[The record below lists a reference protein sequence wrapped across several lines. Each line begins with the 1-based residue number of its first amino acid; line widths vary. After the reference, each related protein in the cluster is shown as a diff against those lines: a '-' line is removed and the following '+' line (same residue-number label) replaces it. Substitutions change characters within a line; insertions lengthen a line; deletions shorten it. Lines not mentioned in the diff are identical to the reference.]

1 MSTDR
6 TARTPSHLPSDLPR
20 HRAHRRRR
28 AAAGLLAALPLAA
41 CGAAGTAP
49 SDDGGADGSAG
60 YPATARNVVVLQG
73 DGMSIAHRELVR
85 LATLGQDGELAMDSL
100 PVAGWVH
107 TDPADPEATVTDS
120 AAAATAFATGV
131 RTYNGAVGVDRYG
144 RPVTSLLE
152 EARASGRATG
162 LVTTSQVTDATPA
175 AYGAHVRDR
184 DDQSVIARQ
193 YLLRSRPDVVL
204 GGGEDWWLP
213 AGDPGAWPDNPATD
227 PTEESRGTQGDL
239 VAKAERLGYEHVS
252 TAAELAASRSPKLLG
267 LFANEEMFEHRNEG
281 EGAVYDPSVP
291 LPAMTTKALEVL
303 SEDPEGFFLVV
314 EEEGVDEMAHHNNA
328 HLTIT
333 AGQALDAAV
342 QVVLEFAA
350 ENPDTLV
357 LVVGDHE
364 TGGLAIEDPDD
375 EDESGS
381 GASTEDGPFT
391 VAGTDLPFVVDWTT
405 EGHTGAATPLTAQ
418 GPGADELGHVQ
429 DATDVHGA
437 VRAAMLGD

>member
-1 MSTDR
+1 M
-6 TARTPSHLPSDLPR
+6 
-20 HRAHRRRR
+20 
-28 AAAGLLAALPLAA
+28 
-41 CGAAGTAP
+41 
-49 SDDGGADGSAG
+49 
-60 YPATARNVVVLQG
+60 
-73 DGMSIAHRELVR
+73 
-85 LATLGQDGELAMDSL
+85 
-100 PVAGWVH
+100 
-107 TDPADPEATVTDS
+107 
-120 AAAATAFATGV
+120 
-131 RTYNGAVGVDRYG
+131 
-144 RPVTSLLE
+144 
-152 EARASGRATG
+152 
-162 LVTTSQVTDATPA
+162 
-175 AYGAHVRDR
+175 
-184 DDQSVIARQ
+184 ARQ
-193 YLLRSRPDVVL
+193 
-204 GGGEDWWLP
+204 
-213 AGDPGAWPDNPATD
+213 PATD
-227 PTEESRGTQGDL
+227 PTEESHGTQGDL

-252 TAAELAASRSPKLLG
+252 TAAELAASTSPRLLG

-291 LPAMTTKALEVL
+291 LPDMTTKALEVL

-437 VRAAMLGD
+437 VRAAMLGG